1 MPSPLYAEHEGA
13 TVLVHAYLST
23 PSDEARF
30 LSVGGPAEAVKAV
43 LAGLASGHR
52 VPLFRRTE
60 DGRAPA
66 GALVPDGTPWRLEA
80 RRLPCG
86 QVHGLLSPRP
96 ACEEAGSRFTLL
108 LPRGKEAEAPRHLL
122 RLLDA
127 RTTLPLHPS
136 WAPWLWELC
145 EREEWLTRLT
155 GEGEWTGWDVQ
166 WSEPTLTERV
176 STAIFRRALRV
187 A

>member
-1 MPSPLYAEHEGA
+1 MPFPLYAEHEGA
-13 TVLVHAYLST
+13 TALVHGYLAT
-23 PSDEARF
+23 PTDEARF
-30 LSVGGPAEAVKAV
+30 LSVGGPAEAVKSV

-60 DGRAPA
+60 TGRTQP
-66 GALVPDGTPWRLEA
+66 GVLVPDGTRWRLEA

-86 QVHGLLSPRP
+86 QVHGLLYPSPGQ
-96 ACEEAGSRFTLL
+96 EEAGSRFTLL
-108 LPRGKEAEAPRHLL
+108 LPRAQEAEAPMHLL

-136 WAPWLWELC
+136 WAPWLWGLC
-145 EREEWLTRLT
+145 EREDWLTPLT
-155 GEGEWTGWDVQ
+155 GEGSWTGWDVH
-166 WSEPTLTERV
+166 WSESSLTEQV
-176 STAIFRRALRV
+176 SKAIVLRALRV